1 MSYKRIPVR
10 RGFTEIKSVF
20 EIVDETGGMI
30 CGGYPRQMCNEF
42 GNRVGKNSDLDIFF
56 LNQKSFDTT
65 LEALKAKKF
74 GVELQSDRAVTLGK
88 AWNDETYWGPRV
100 QLIEPKKSYKSFENL
115 MDSFDLSCCQ
125 AGLISP
131 TECLVSS
138 AFHSTDMSGEIEVVD
153 ASNPINTVMRIIKY
167 VNMGYKIQSGSIVEL
182 LDAWKDMSDSQRN
195 ILESTS
201 TGFSG

>member
-1 MSYKRIPVR
+1 VELR
-10 RGFTEIKSVF
+10 RGR
-20 EIVDETGGMI
+20 G
-30 CGGYPRQMCNEF
+30 
-42 GNRVGKNSDLDIFF
+42 
-56 LNQKSFDTT
+56 
-65 LEALKAKKF
+65 
-74 GVELQSDRAVTLGK
+74 VTLGK
-88 AWNDETYWGPRV
+88 ARKDARYWRVRV
-100 QLIEPKKSYKSFENL
+100 QLIEPNKSYKSFEHL

-138 AFHSTDMSGEIEVVD
+138 AFHSTDIEGEIEVVD
-153 ASNPINTVMRIIKY
+153 TSNPINTVMRIIKY

-182 LDAWKDMSDSQRN
+182 LDAWKDMSDSHRN